1 VGGCSGSTAGGVKV
15 VRVVLL
21 FRQGAREVLQLVH
34 PRGRFLVKLG
44 GLNVP
49 GSVLAAVTGF
59 CTFYLACYVIMS
71 MAVSSTGVDT
81 MTAWSAVASC
91 LNNLGPA
98 LGGAA
103 QNYLG
108 MNALSTWILS
118 FAMVLGRL
126 EVFTLLVLLTPA
138 FWRE

>member
-1 VGGCSGSTAGGVKV
+1 
-15 VRVVLL
+15 
-21 FRQGAREVLQLVH
+21 
-34 PRGRFLVKLG
+34 
-44 GLNVP
+44 LNVP

-59 CTFYLACYVIMS
+59 CTLYLMCYVVMS

-81 MTAWSAVASC
+81 VTAWSAVASC

-98 LGGAA
+98 LGGAT

-108 MNALSTWILS
+108 FDVLATWILS
-118 FAMVLGRL
+118 LAMVLGRL